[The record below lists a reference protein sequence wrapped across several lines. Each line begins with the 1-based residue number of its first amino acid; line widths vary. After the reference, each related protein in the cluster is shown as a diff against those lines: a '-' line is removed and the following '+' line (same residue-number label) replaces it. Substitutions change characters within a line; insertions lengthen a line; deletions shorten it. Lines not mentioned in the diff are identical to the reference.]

1 LRRQVA
7 SALAKRQTV
16 GSTYRKLI
24 IQTARPVFQDPYF
37 SLNPRKTI
45 RMIIELP
52 LIAAGKIRKADRR
65 HAVRDMIDWVGLP
78 ERVLEGYPS
87 ELSGGQ
93 RQRVTIARALITNPR
108 LVICDEPTSALEISV
123 QAQILSLLRDLQKG
137 LGLSHLLIS
146 HNLDVV
152 EYMPAESPVM
162 QNGSIV
168 ESFDGI
174 QLFHSPQHP
183 YTQRLLASILPVRPP
198 RRLPEK

>member
-1 LRRQVA
+1 
-7 SALAKRQTV
+7 
-16 GSTYRKLI
+16 
-24 IQTARPVFQDPYF
+24 
-37 SLNPRKTI
+37 
-45 RMIIELP
+45 MIIELP